1 MKSLRALMSICIML
15 PATLAQADE
24 ATVVLGRSTY
34 TAHCALCHGA
44 GGKGDGEIAQ
54 LFKVPPSDLTKLA
67 ERSDGKFP
75 FTLVYNTILKG
86 MEQRGHGGA
95 TMPVWGDFFM
105 ADALVDRGV
114 TETDALYIAAG
125 RALSVVYY
133 LESLQE

>member
-1 MKSLRALMSICIML
+1 MTTLRALMSLCLLL
-15 PATLAQADE
+15 PATHVQADE